1 VITIDGPAGAGKSTV
16 AAELAR
22 RLGFRLVDTGGLY
35 RALAWAVK
43 AAGLPPEDGP
53 KLRALLARTQVAL
66 SEGQLLVD
74 GRDVTGALRTPEMS
88 ELTSQLTRL
97 APVRDK
103 MTPLQRELAAGGGAV
118 LEGRD
123 TGSVVCPDADVKFYL
138 DADLQTRAR
147 RRQADLGAE
156 GSRLDLAEVERDLAQ
171 RDRQDMER
179 PIAPLRKPE
188 GAVVVDTSHR
198 PLDDVV
204 EDMLSTVERAC
215 CCTRR

>member
-1 VITIDGPAGAGKSTV
+1 MITIDGPAGAGKSTV

>member
-53 KLRALLARTQVAL
+53 ELRALLARTQVAL
-66 SEGQLLVD
+66 SDGQLLVD
-74 GRDVTGALRTPEMS
+74 GRDVTSALRTPEMS

-103 MTPLQRELAAGGGAV
+103 MTPLQRELAAEGGAV

-138 DADLQTRAR
+138 DADLRTRAR
-147 RRQADLGAE
+147 RRQIDLGAE
-156 GSRLDLAEVERDLAQ
+156 GSRLDLMEVERDLAR

-179 PIAPLRKPE
+179 PIAPLRRPE
-188 GAVVVDTSHR
+188 GAVVVDTSRR

-204 EDMLSTVERAC
+204 EEMLRTVERQC
-215 CCTRR
+215 CCTGR